1 MLLNLCLHLE
11 MPIIGCM
18 KYGTMKKAKIRD
30 ALFTNGLAPGLL
42 VFTPGSGPFGWYK
55 RLGRIDPFL

>member
-1 MLLNLCLHLE
+1 